1 MAVGGL
7 APTTEGNAVVLM
19 DEGAKRALVLYGNG
33 AGAHSVAVKDD
44 HRHVEQ
50 SLARNLLRDF
60 VQKLGGNVLSVRVD
74 RVENEI
80 FYGSVLLA
88 KGGRLVEMDARPG
101 DALALALGNAVPV
114 FVAETVLD
122 QAGIDVDRF
131 DFRKLRDAP
140 PNRTAGRVEVAL

>member
-1 MAVGGL
+1 MAVGGV
-7 APTTEGNAVVLM
+7 APTTEGNAVVLL

-33 AGAHSVAVKDD
+33 AGARSVALKD
-44 HRHVEQ
+44 RHVEQ
-50 SLARNLLRDF
+50 SLARDMLRDF
-60 VQKLGGNVLSVRVD
+60 VQKLGGDVLSVRVD

-88 KGGRLVEMDARPG
+88 KGGQLVELDARPG

-114 FVAETVLD
+114 FVSEAVLD

-131 DFRKLRDAP
+131 DFRKLRDATD
-140 PNRTAGRVEVAL
+140 RAAGRAEVTL